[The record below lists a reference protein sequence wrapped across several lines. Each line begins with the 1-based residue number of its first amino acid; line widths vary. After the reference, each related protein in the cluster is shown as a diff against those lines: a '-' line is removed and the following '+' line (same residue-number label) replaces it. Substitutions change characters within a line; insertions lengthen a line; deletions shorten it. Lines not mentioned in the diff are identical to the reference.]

1 MSRFLVVILLILNSV
16 AVFERHVFAQ
26 SATASASGS
35 NWRVANSTSGA
46 AAGTK
51 THAALPDLLPEP
63 TGKTSL
69 IGGTIR
75 SVDSV
80 RDQLSLQIFGGGKT
94 TLLFD
99 DRTRVYRDGEA
110 ASLRDLQPGAR
121 LYADTALAGKD
132 VFAKNL
138 RIVSEKRS
146 GRGNGQVV
154 DFEAAS
160 GELLLRDELS
170 PEPVK
175 LRLASDA
182 TVSCGDRACAAA
194 DLRAGALVS
203 VVFHPGNGGTPVVS
217 QVSILAQPGAEFSFS
232 GRIVK
237 IDLRANLLVLVDPRD
252 RKSYEINV
260 QPGMARINELREGSE
275 ASVVTSFDG
284 THYVASA
291 ITINPPPAK

>member
-1 MSRFLVVILLILNSV
+1 MPRFPVIVILLILNSLGV
-16 AVFERHVFAQ
+16 CQLQIFAQ
-26 SATASASGS
+26 ATTASASGS
-35 NWRVANSTSGA
+35 NWRVASSGQAGA
-46 AAGTK
+46 AK
-51 THAALPDLLPEP
+51 TDAAVPDLLPEP
-63 TGKTSL
+63 KGKTSL

-75 SVDSV
+75 SIDSV

-132 VFAKNL
+132 IFAKNL

-154 DFEAAS
+154 AFEAAS

-175 LRLASDA
+175 LHLASDA
-182 TVSCGDRACAAA
+182 AVSCKDRACAAG
-194 DLRAGALVS
+194 DLRPGALVS
-203 VVFHPGNGGTPVVS
+203 VVFHPGDEGSPVVS
-217 QVSILAQPGAEFSFS
+217 QVSILATPGAEFSFS
-232 GRIVK
+232 GRVVK
-237 IDLRANLLVLVDPRD
+237 IDLHANLLVIVDPRD
-252 RKSYEINV
+252 QKTYEINV
-260 QPGMARINELREGSE
+260 QPGMAQIHELHEGSD
-275 ASVVTSFDG
+275 ASLVTSFDG
-284 THYVASA
+284 THYTARA
-291 ITINPPPAK
+291 ITIHPLPAK